1 MIAANAQ
8 GLAGIER
15 FAVTQRLTMMV
26 NRYEIHELGPD
37 GSAGRLLAL
46 AQQKRMAFK
55 EEVTFYEDEDRRRPV
70 FSFKARQRMDLG
82 AVYDVTDAVGTPI
95 GDYRKDFGQSLL
107 RSTWRSGRPPQAP
120 TARWTGSPPTSP
132 ATRTSIPP
140 TPRSRPG

>member
-82 AVYDVTDAVGTPI
+82 AAYDKLGDTVSDLANNPNPTIPDSGEVTAAGV
-95 GDYRKDFGQSLL
+95 KFKE
-107 RSTWRSGRPPQAP
+107 ACE
-120 TARWTGSPPTSP
+120 
-132 ATRTSIPP
+132 
-140 TPRSRPG
+140 